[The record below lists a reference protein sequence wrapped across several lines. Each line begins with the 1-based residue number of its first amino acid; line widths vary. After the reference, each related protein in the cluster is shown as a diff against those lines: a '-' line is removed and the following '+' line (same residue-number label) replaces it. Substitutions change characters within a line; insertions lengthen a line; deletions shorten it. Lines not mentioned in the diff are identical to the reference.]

1 MLRPLSRRIFMCSFS
16 VSYNSI
22 SQSLDHRI
30 ISTQYD
36 LSKENRILFMRHVTE
51 VLNLNSFRV
60 GLSNLYS

>member
-1 MLRPLSRRIFMCSFS
+1 MLRPLSGRIFMCSFS

>member
-1 MLRPLSRRIFMCSFS
+1 MLHPLSGRTFMCSFS